1 MHHSDIAANVARL
14 QLLFDLDADPEEN
27 VNIAAQNIGQ
37 VTAMLLRLGQLASEM
52 VEPMQWT
59 RPFQGDDYFCKDCPL
74 APGGTG
80 PATPWAP
87 WVE

>member
-1 MHHSDIAANVARL
+1 MSNESV
-14 QLLFDLDADPEEN
+14 LFDLDADPEEN
-27 VNIAAQNIGQ
+27 VNIAAQNAGQ
-37 VTAMLLRLGQLASEM
+37 VAAMLLRLGQLAGEM

-74 APGGTG
+74 APAGQG

-87 WVE
+87 WVQ